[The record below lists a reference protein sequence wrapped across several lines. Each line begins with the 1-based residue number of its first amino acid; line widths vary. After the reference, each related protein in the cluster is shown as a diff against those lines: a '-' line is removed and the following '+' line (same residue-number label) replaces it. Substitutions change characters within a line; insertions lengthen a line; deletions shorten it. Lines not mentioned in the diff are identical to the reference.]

1 MSVGLLVSNK
11 KTIEDHHTTHKA
23 NGGKTSTKDCVLL
36 CSLCRRRHNAHL
48 GYSLNRS
55 KLRGMDQPRAGTH
68 YPRSTGEFQAWFRTD
83 ADCLDYLDW
92 VRWPGGFTCPSC
104 GHAGGWRLSDARYE
118 CAACHGRT
126 SVTAGTIF
134 DRTRTPLTVWFT
146 ACWLFATQKDGISA
160 QSLQRS
166 LEIGSYP
173 TAWAMLHRL
182 RSVLVRPGRDRLAGI
197 VEVDETYIGGDEP
210 GLRGGRAKG
219 KKVLTGIAVEVGAP
233 KGIGRCRMAVLADGS
248 AESLNPFVTGAVEPG
263 STVITDAWQGYS
275 GLEGLGY
282 TRERRSQRAAR
293 ARGEDPGEL
302 LPAVHRVASLAKRWL
317 LGTHQGSV
325 DEAHLPAYLN
335 EFAFRFNRRRSRSR
349 GLVFYRVLELAA
361 GHEPVRFQ
369 DLLASSKPRP
379 APPARGWGH
388 PPTLDR
394 PAANRP
400 WRTGELQM
408 QLPIPLRLSEYPRR
422 ALCRPADYA
431 DLAAGAA
438 GGGRVSDGK
447 VGIIRILGATSVDLA
462 CAPVHGTGSH
472 LRMSTNVSLAL
483 RLLPDTPVGAVGR
496 RRDTEIMPIS
506 APLFS
511 FRPVVPY

>member
-1 MSVGLLVSNK
+1 
-11 KTIEDHHTTHKA
+11 
-23 NGGKTSTKDCVLL
+23 
-36 CSLCRRRHNAHL
+36 
-48 GYSLNRS
+48 
-55 KLRGMDQPRAGTH
+55 MDQPRAGTH

-104 GHAGGWRLSDARYE
+104 GHAGGWRLGDARYQ

-160 QSLQRS
+160 LSLQRS

-317 LGTHQGSV
+317 
-325 DEAHLPAYLN
+325 
-335 EFAFRFNRRRSRSR
+335 
-349 GLVFYRVLELAA
+349 
-361 GHEPVRFQ
+361 
-369 DLLASSKPRP
+369 P
-379 APPARGWGH
+379 APTRARWTRLTC
-388 PPTLDR
+388 PPISTSSPSASTGAAHEAAAWSSTGCWNWPPGMSR
-394 PAANRP
+394 FASTTSWPAASRARP
-400 WRTGELQM
+400 RQRGAGVTRRAWTVQQRTGH
-408 QLPIPLRLSEYPRR
+408 
-422 ALCRPADYA
+422 
-431 DLAAGAA
+431 
-438 GGGRVSDGK
+438 GGPPNSRCSYRFHSG
-447 VGIIRILGATSVDLA
+447 
-462 CAPVHGTGSH
+462 
-472 LRMSTNVSLAL
+472 
-483 RLLPDTPVGAVGR
+483 
-496 RRDTEIMPIS
+496 
-506 APLFS
+506 
-511 FRPVVPY
+511 